1 MNDGVL
7 IALITVVGGSFVG
20 GSFALVQALL
30 KLKFDKKVH
39 EDARKD
45 KKDERFDELRDEFN
59 KGLAERE
66 ATGKE
71 RFDINSKLIEDNSIA
86 IEKLI
91 DMNKEQSKK
100 LDKFA
105 DSVSESFKA
114 INKNSEVMGE
124 GVKSVLYD
132 KITVVYDKC
141 LSRCDGG
148 AITSEEEANIE
159 QLYMSYSGLGG
170 NGEGK
175 TMFKKACAMKTVTK
189 EEADRLD
196 HERKGKFVG

>member
-1 MNDGVL
+1 MSDGVL
-7 IALITVVGGSFVG
+7 IALITLLGGSFVG

-39 EDARKD
+39 EDARED
-45 KKDERFDELRDEFN
+45 KKDERFDELREEFY

-71 RFDINSKLIEDNSIA
+71 RFDINSKLIEDNSVA
-86 IEKLI
+86 IKKLI
-91 DMNKEQSKK
+91 SMQEEQSRK
-100 LDKFA
+100 LDRFA
-105 DSVSESFKA
+105 DTVSDSFKA
-114 INKNSEVMGE
+114 IDKNSAVMGE

-132 KITVVYDKC
+132 KITVIYDKC

-175 TMFKKACAMKTVTK
+175 TMFKKSCAMRTVTK

-196 HERKGKFVG
+196 HESKKRFAV